1 MGRKKRER
9 HTSRVRVRGAHVTQ
23 EMGNPPHHR
32 AGTLARGSKQRCH
45 RLTISIPPQAGLQVV
60 KRWHQERT
68 SLMALPPEKLAQLK
82 AAQKAAENQ
91 ELEQSKEI
99 INAQDIGYTSKL
111 FVQAL
116 FPYRKT
122 DEEKRVIET
131 AQGRIVVYADGG
143 LPYGKYPRLIM
154 AYIITRA
161 VENAGKLKAGKIDLE
176 QAVRIPLGHS
186 MNHFLQAIGIHG
198 RGTGG
203 KKGTLSIV
211 REQLLRLADARVT
224 VKEDDGVRARGKHT
238 QIMDEWDLW
247 FDARD
252 PNQGSFIES
261 YIKLT
266 PQFFQHI
273 IEAPIPIDLA
283 VLRQLTKP
291 RSMDIYIWLTV
302 KQFWL
307 SKNNRDSYLFT
318 WDMMAQSFATKPLTS
333 SQNLADFRR
342 ELKAAIQ
349 DVILV
354 WPDAGIE
361 VSTGGVTVSKTAP
374 SVEKKPPRLQLD

>member
-1 MGRKKRER
+1 
-9 HTSRVRVRGAHVTQ
+9 
-23 EMGNPPHHR
+23 
-32 AGTLARGSKQRCH
+32 
-45 RLTISIPPQAGLQVV
+45 
-60 KRWHQERT
+60 
-68 SLMALPPEKLAQLK
+68 MALPPEKLAQLK

-161 VENAGKLKAGKIDLE
+161 VENAGKLKAGKIDFE

-318 WDMMAQSFATKPLTS
+318 WDMMAQSFATKEQITAIDRR
-333 SQNLADFRR
+333 NFRNKIK
-342 ELKAAIQ
+342 KAIH
-349 DVILV
+349 DVQAV
-354 WPDAGIE
+354 WPNCGIKADLK
-361 VSTGGVTVSKTAP
+361 GVTVTKTSP
-374 SVEKKPPRLQLD
+374 SVEKKPPRPQLD

>member
-1 MGRKKRER
+1 
-9 HTSRVRVRGAHVTQ
+9 
-23 EMGNPPHHR
+23 
-32 AGTLARGSKQRCH
+32 
-45 RLTISIPPQAGLQVV
+45 
-60 KRWHQERT
+60 
-68 SLMALPPEKLAQLK
+68 MALPPEKLAQLK
-82 AAQKAAENQ
+82 AAQKAAANQ

-131 AQGRIVVYADGG
+131 AQGRIIVYADGG

-161 VENAGKLKAGKIDLE
+161 VENAGKLKAGKIDFE

-273 IEAPIPIDLA
+273 VEAPIPIDLA

-318 WDMMAQSFATKPLTS
+318 WDMMAQSFATKELITAIDRR
-333 SQNLADFRR
+333 NFRN
-342 ELKAAIQ
+342 EIKKAIHDLRA
-349 DVILV
+349 V
-354 WPDAGIE
+354 WPNCGIKADLE
-361 VSTGGVTVSKTAP
+361 GVTVTKTSP

>member
-1 MGRKKRER
+1 
-9 HTSRVRVRGAHVTQ
+9 
-23 EMGNPPHHR
+23 
-32 AGTLARGSKQRCH
+32 
-45 RLTISIPPQAGLQVV
+45 
-60 KRWHQERT
+60 
-68 SLMALPPEKLAQLK
+68 MALPPEKLAQLK
-82 AAQKAAENQ
+82 AAQKAAANQ

-161 VENAGKLKAGKIDLE
+161 VENAGKLKAGKIDFE

-318 WDMMAQSFATKPLTS
+318 WDMMAQSFATKALTS
-333 SQNLADFRR
+333 SNDVAHFRT
-342 ELKAAIQ
+342 EIKKAIT
-349 DVILV
+349 DVVSV
-354 WPDAGIE
+354 WPECGIE
-361 VSTGGVTVSKTAP
+361 ADLEGVTVTKTSP
-374 SVEKKPPRLQLD
+374 SVEKKPPRPQLD

>member
-1 MGRKKRER
+1 
-9 HTSRVRVRGAHVTQ
+9 
-23 EMGNPPHHR
+23 
-32 AGTLARGSKQRCH
+32 
-45 RLTISIPPQAGLQVV
+45 
-60 KRWHQERT
+60 
-68 SLMALPPEKLAQLK
+68 MALPPEKLAQLK
-82 AAQKAAENQ
+82 AAQKAAANQ
-91 ELEQSKEI
+91 ELEKSKEI

-161 VENAGKLKAGKIDLE
+161 VENAGKLKAGKIDFE

-273 IEAPIPIDLA
+273 VEAPIPIDLA

-318 WDMMAQSFATKPLTS
+318 WDMMAQSFATKELITAIDRR
-333 SQNLADFRR
+333 NFRN
-342 ELKAAIQ
+342 EIKKAIHDLRA
-349 DVILV
+349 V
-354 WPDAGIE
+354 WPNCGIKADLE
-361 VSTGGVTVSKTAP
+361 GVTVTKTSP
-374 SVEKKPPRLQLD
+374 SVEKKPPRPQLD

>member
-1 MGRKKRER
+1 
-9 HTSRVRVRGAHVTQ
+9 
-23 EMGNPPHHR
+23 
-32 AGTLARGSKQRCH
+32 
-45 RLTISIPPQAGLQVV
+45 
-60 KRWHQERT
+60 
-68 SLMALPPEKLAQLK
+68 MALPPEKLAQLK

-161 VENAGKLKAGKIDLE
+161 VENAGKLKAGKIDFE

-307 SKNNRDSYLFT
+307 SKNNRDSYQFT
-318 WDMMAQSFATKPLTS
+318 WDMMAQSFATKELKT
-333 SQNLADFRR
+333 AVGRRDFRN
-342 ELKAAIQ
+342 EIKKAIH
-349 DVILV
+349 DVQAV
-354 WPDAGIE
+354 WPNCGIKADLE
-361 VSTGGVTVSKTAP
+361 GDRK
-374 SVEKKPPRLQLD
+374 SVV

>member
-1 MGRKKRER
+1 
-9 HTSRVRVRGAHVTQ
+9 
-23 EMGNPPHHR
+23 
-32 AGTLARGSKQRCH
+32 
-45 RLTISIPPQAGLQVV
+45 
-60 KRWHQERT
+60 
-68 SLMALPPEKLAQLK
+68 MALPPEKLAQLK
-82 AAQKAAENQ
+82 AAQKAAANQ

-161 VENAGKLKAGKIDLE
+161 VENAGKLKAGKIDFE

-224 VKEDDGVRARGKHT
+224 VKEDDGVRTRGKHT

-318 WDMMAQSFATKPLTS
+318 WDMMAQSFATKALTS
-333 SQNLADFRR
+333 SNDVAHFRT
-342 ELKAAIQ
+342 EIKKAIT
-349 DVILV
+349 DVVSV
-354 WPDAGIE
+354 WPECGIE
-361 VSTGGVTVSKTAP
+361 ADLEGVTVTKTSP

>member
-1 MGRKKRER
+1 
-9 HTSRVRVRGAHVTQ
+9 
-23 EMGNPPHHR
+23 
-32 AGTLARGSKQRCH
+32 
-45 RLTISIPPQAGLQVV
+45 
-60 KRWHQERT
+60 
-68 SLMALPPEKLAQLK
+68 MALPPEKLAQLK
-82 AAQKAAENQ
+82 AAQKAAANQ

-161 VENAGKLKAGKIDLE
+161 VENAGKLKAGKIDFE
-176 QAVRIPLGHS
+176 QAARIPLGHS

-318 WDMMAQSFATKPLTS
+318 WDMMAQSFATKELITAIDRR
-333 SQNLADFRR
+333 NFRN
-342 ELKAAIQ
+342 EIKKAIH
-349 DVILV
+349 DVQAV
-354 WPDAGIE
+354 WPACGIKADLE
-361 VSTGGVTVSKTAP
+361 GVTVTKTSP
-374 SVEKKPPRLQLD
+374 SVEKKPPRPQLD

>member
-1 MGRKKRER
+1 
-9 HTSRVRVRGAHVTQ
+9 
-23 EMGNPPHHR
+23 
-32 AGTLARGSKQRCH
+32 
-45 RLTISIPPQAGLQVV
+45 
-60 KRWHQERT
+60 
-68 SLMALPPEKLAQLK
+68 MALPPEKLAQLK

-161 VENAGKLKAGKIDLE
+161 VENAGKLKAGKIDFE

-273 IEAPIPIDLA
+273 VEAPIPIDLA

-318 WDMMAQSFATKPLTS
+318 WDMMAQSFATKALTS
-333 SQNLADFRR
+333 SNDVAHFRT
-342 ELKAAIQ
+342 EIKKAIT
-349 DVILV
+349 DVVSV
-354 WPDAGIE
+354 WPECGIE
-361 VSTGGVTVSKTAP
+361 ADLEGVTVTKTSP

>member
-1 MGRKKRER
+1 
-9 HTSRVRVRGAHVTQ
+9 
-23 EMGNPPHHR
+23 
-32 AGTLARGSKQRCH
+32 
-45 RLTISIPPQAGLQVV
+45 
-60 KRWHQERT
+60 
-68 SLMALPPEKLAQLK
+68 MALPPEKLAQLK
-82 AAQKAAENQ
+82 AAQKAAANQ

-161 VENAGKLKAGKIDLE
+161 VENAGKLKAGKIDFE

-318 WDMMAQSFATKPLTS
+318 WDMMAQSFATKKLKT
-333 SQNLADFRR
+333 AVGRRDFRN
-342 ELKAAIQ
+342 EIKKAIH
-349 DVILV
+349 DVQAV
-354 WPDAGIE
+354 WPNCGIKADLE
-361 VSTGGVTVSKTAP
+361 GVTVTKTSP
-374 SVEKKPPRLQLD
+374 SVEKKPPRPQLD

>member
-1 MGRKKRER
+1 
-9 HTSRVRVRGAHVTQ
+9 
-23 EMGNPPHHR
+23 
-32 AGTLARGSKQRCH
+32 
-45 RLTISIPPQAGLQVV
+45 
-60 KRWHQERT
+60 
-68 SLMALPPEKLAQLK
+68 MALPPEKLAQLK
-82 AAQKAAENQ
+82 AAQKAAANQ

-318 WDMMAQSFATKPLTS
+318 WDMMAQSFATKELKT
-333 SQNLADFRR
+333 AVGRRDFRN
-342 ELKAAIQ
+342 EIKKAIH
-349 DVILV
+349 DVQAV
-354 WPDAGIE
+354 WPECGIE
-361 VSTGGVTVSKTAP
+361 ADLKGVTVTKTSP
-374 SVEKKPPRLQLD
+374 SVEKKPPRPQLD

>member
-1 MGRKKRER
+1 
-9 HTSRVRVRGAHVTQ
+9 
-23 EMGNPPHHR
+23 
-32 AGTLARGSKQRCH
+32 
-45 RLTISIPPQAGLQVV
+45 
-60 KRWHQERT
+60 
-68 SLMALPPEKLAQLK
+68 MALPPEKLAQLK

-161 VENAGKLKAGKIDLE
+161 VENAGKLKAGKIDFE

-318 WDMMAQSFATKPLTS
+318 WDMMAQSFATKALTS
-333 SQNLADFRR
+333 SNDVAHFRT
-342 ELKAAIQ
+342 EIKKAIT
-349 DVILV
+349 DVVSV
-354 WPDAGIE
+354 WPECGIE
-361 VSTGGVTVSKTAP
+361 ADLEGVTVTKTSP
-374 SVEKKPPRLQLD
+374 SVEKKPPRPQLD

>member
-1 MGRKKRER
+1 
-9 HTSRVRVRGAHVTQ
+9 
-23 EMGNPPHHR
+23 
-32 AGTLARGSKQRCH
+32 
-45 RLTISIPPQAGLQVV
+45 
-60 KRWHQERT
+60 
-68 SLMALPPEKLAQLK
+68 MALPPEKLAQLK

-161 VENAGKLKAGKIDLE
+161 VENAGKLKAGKIDFE

-307 SKNNRDSYLFT
+307 SKNNRDFYLFT
-318 WDMMAQSFATKPLTS
+318 WDMMAQSFATKELITAIDRR
-333 SQNLADFRR
+333 NFRN
-342 ELKAAIQ
+342 EIKKAIH
-349 DVILV
+349 DVQAV
-354 WPDAGIE
+354 WPNSGIKADLK
-361 VSTGGVTVSKTAP
+361 GVTVTKTSP
-374 SVEKKPPRLQLD
+374 SVEKKPPRPQLD

>member
-1 MGRKKRER
+1 
-9 HTSRVRVRGAHVTQ
+9 
-23 EMGNPPHHR
+23 
-32 AGTLARGSKQRCH
+32 
-45 RLTISIPPQAGLQVV
+45 
-60 KRWHQERT
+60 
-68 SLMALPPEKLAQLK
+68 MALPPEKLAQLK
-82 AAQKAAENQ
+82 AAQKAAANQ

-161 VENAGKLKAGKIDLE
+161 VENAGKLKAGKIDFE

-186 MNHFLQAIGIHG
+186 MNHFLQAIGVTG

-203 KKGTLSIV
+203 ATGNLANI

-273 IEAPIPIDLA
+273 VEAPIPIDLA

-318 WDMMAQSFATKPLTS
+318 WDMMAQSFATKELVS
-333 SQNLADFRR
+333 GQDWVNFRN
-342 ELKAAIQ
+342 EIKKAIH
-349 DVILV
+349 DVQAV
-354 WPDAGIE
+354 WPNCGIKADLE
-361 VSTGGVTVSKTAP
+361 GVTVTKTSP
-374 SVEKKPPRLQLD
+374 SVEKKPPRPQLD

>member
-1 MGRKKRER
+1 
-9 HTSRVRVRGAHVTQ
+9 
-23 EMGNPPHHR
+23 
-32 AGTLARGSKQRCH
+32 
-45 RLTISIPPQAGLQVV
+45 
-60 KRWHQERT
+60 
-68 SLMALPPEKLAQLK
+68 MALPPEKLAQLK
-82 AAQKAAENQ
+82 AAQKAAANQ

-307 SKNNRDSYLFT
+307 SKNNRDSYQFT
-318 WDMMAQSFATKPLTS
+318 WDMMAQSFATKELITAIDRR
-333 SQNLADFRR
+333 NFRN
-342 ELKAAIQ
+342 EIKKAIH
-349 DVILV
+349 DVQAV
-354 WPDAGIE
+354 WPNCGIE
-361 VSTGGVTVSKTAP
+361 ADLEGVTVTKTSP